1 MMPHSFNTQH
11 STLNTHH
18 SSLNTR
24 HGVLNLLKPPGMTS
38 HDAVAFVRRVLKEKR
53 VGHTGTLDP
62 GAAGVLPICV
72 GQATRLVEDLQ
83 AGTKRYLAEA
93 TFGQETDSG
102 DLLGEVVRTTDASAL
117 QLESLREVLG
127 RFRGEI
133 EQTPPLHSAIKVGGQ
148 KLYDLA
154 RSGQT
159 VEIPTRRVIVSHL
172 HVTRWQDGV
181 NPRAMLDIECS
192 GGTYIRSLVRDIG
205 RELLSAA
212 TMSFLLRSRS
222 GLFSVEDA
230 VTPEE
235 FEAAPQLLSL
245 RGILQQLAS
254 FAHTSDE
261 LVLALWQGKQVE
273 MPPIPSLRERKER
286 EEELALLSRRP
297 VSISRMRGDEG
308 PILIENGAQTL
319 FALASR
325 DDNGQL
331 KADKVF
337 DLRGD

>member
-1 MMPHSFNTQH
+1 MK
-11 STLNTHH
+11 
-18 SSLNTR
+18 
-24 HGVLNLLKPPGMTS
+24 HGVLNFLKPPGMTS

-62 GAAGVLPICV
+62 AAAGVLPICV

-93 TFGQETDSG
+93 TFGRETDSG
-102 DLLGEVVRTTDASAL
+102 DLLGQVVRQSDASGL
-117 QLESLREVLG
+117 QLEALRAVLD

-159 VEIPTRRVIVSHL
+159 IEIPTRRVTISHL
-172 HVTRWQDGV
+172 YISRWQGGHT
-181 NPRAMLDIECS
+181 PRAMLDIECS

-205 RELLSAA
+205 REAGFAA

-222 GLFSVEDA
+222 GFFGLKDA
-230 VTPEE
+230 VSSEE
-235 FEAAPQLLSL
+235 FEAEPKLVPL
-245 RGILQQLAS
+245 REALDWVALWS
-254 FAHTSDE
+254 VSNDE
-261 LVLALWQGKQVE
+261 LSLALWQGRRVDL
-273 MPPIPSLRERKER
+273 PLAPFAARKEYAHQLPDQR
-286 EEELALLSRRP
+286 GRDLLFQIAVQPSGP
-297 VSISRMRGDEG
+297 V
-308 PILIENGAQTL
+308 LVENEAQTL

-325 DDNGQL
+325 DESGMF
-331 KADKVF
+331 KAHKVF
-337 DLRGD
+337 DLRE

>member
-1 MMPHSFNTQH
+1 VK
-11 STLNTHH
+11 
-18 SSLNTR
+18 
-24 HGVLNLLKPPGMTS
+24 HGVINFLKPPGMTS

-83 AGTKRYLAEA
+83 AGTKHYLAEA
-93 TFGQETDSG
+93 TFGSETDSG
-102 DLLGEVVRTTDASAL
+102 DLLGEVVHTSDASAL
-117 QLESLREVLG
+117 QLESLRAVLE

-154 RSGQT
+154 RSGQS
-159 VEIPTRRVIVSHL
+159 VEIPTRQVIISHL
-172 HVTRWQDGV
+172 QVTRWQDGA
-181 NPRAMLDIECS
+181 NPRAILDIECS

-205 RELLSAA
+205 RELSTAA

-222 GLFSVEDA
+222 GLFSLEQA
-230 VTPEE
+230 LAPEE

-245 RGILQQLAS
+245 RSQLQQLAVWG
-254 FAHTSDE
+254 AQSDE
-261 LVLALWQGKQVE
+261 LALALWQGKRVE
-273 MPPIPSLRERKER
+273 MPPVPPLEERKER
-286 EEELALLSRRP
+286 EEKLALLSHRP
-297 VSISRMRGDEG
+297 VSISRIRGDGG
-308 PILIENGAQTL
+308 PILIENVAQTL

>member
-1 MMPHSFNTQH
+1 
-11 STLNTHH
+11 
-18 SSLNTR
+18 
-24 HGVLNLLKPPGMTS
+24 MTS

-93 TFGQETDSG
+93 TFGSETDSG
-102 DLLGEVVRTTDASAL
+102 DLLGEVVRTSDASAL
-117 QLESLREVLG
+117 QLESLRAVLE

-159 VEIPTRRVIVSHL
+159 VEIPTRRVIISHL
-172 HVTRWQDGV
+172 QVTRWQDGP
-181 NPRAMLDIECS
+181 NQRAMLDIECS

-205 RELLSAA
+205 REMASAA

-222 GLFSVEDA
+222 GLFSIENA

-235 FEAAPQLLSL
+235 FEAAPEMLLL
-245 RGILQQLAS
+245 REILHQLAAS
-254 FAHTSDE
+254 AHMSDE
-261 LVLALWQGKQVE
+261 MALALWQGKRVDW
-273 MPPIPSLRERKER
+273 PA
-286 EEELALLSRRP
+286 ELARGEGYLL
-297 VSISRMRGDEG
+297 V
-308 PILIENGAQTL
+308 ENVAQTL
-319 FALASR
+319 FALAKADEEGR
-325 DDNGQL
+325 L

-337 DLRGD
+337 DLRE

>member
-1 MMPHSFNTQH
+1 MMPHSFNTP
-11 STLNTHH
+11 H

-24 HGVLNLLKPPGMTS
+24 NGVINFLKPPGMTS

-93 TFGQETDSG
+93 TFGSETDSG
-102 DLLGEVVRTTDASAL
+102 DLLGEVVRTSDASAL
-117 QLESLREVLG
+117 QLESLRAVLE

-159 VEIPTRRVIVSHL
+159 VEIPTRRVIISHL
-172 HVTRWQDGV
+172 QVTRWQDGA
-181 NPRAMLDIECS
+181 NPRAILDIECS

-205 RELLSAA
+205 RELSSAA

-222 GLFSVEDA
+222 GLFSLENA

-235 FEAAPQLLSL
+235 FEAAPEMLLL
-245 RGILQQLAS
+245 REILHQLAAS
-254 FAHTSDE
+254 AHMSDE
-261 LVLALWQGKQVE
+261 MALALWQGKRVDW
-273 MPPIPSLRERKER
+273 PA
-286 EEELALLSRRP
+286 ELARGEGYLL
-297 VSISRMRGDEG
+297 V
-308 PILIENGAQTL
+308 ENVAQTL
-319 FALASR
+319 FALAKADEEGR
-325 DDNGQL
+325 LN
-331 KADKVF
+331 ADKVF
-337 DLRGD
+337 DLRE